1 MSESQIHKYL
11 TPDGY
16 VFMKARL
23 NQLLYND
30 RPETTQAVS
39 EAAALGDRSE
49 NADYIYGKRKLR
61 DIDREIR
68 RLQMRLDGAK
78 IVDQLP
84 VERHR
89 IFFGA
94 RVHLEDDDGNAVNL
108 RIVGVGEIL
117 AESDYIHVSLNAPMA
132 KALLGKSID
141 DDISV
146 AGVGYTIVDVCY
158 QDAAIS

>member
-1 MSESQIHKYL
+1 MQDNPIHKYL

-16 VFMKARL
+16 AYMKARL

-30 RPETTQAVS
+30 RPQTTQAVS

-61 DIDREIR
+61 EIDREIR

-78 IVDQLP
+78 IIDTLP
-84 VERHR
+84 ADRQR

-94 RVHLEDDDGNAVNL
+94 RVLLEDDNGVELYL
-108 RIVGVGEIL
+108 RLVGVGEL
-117 AESDYIHVSLNAPMA
+117 LPESDCVYVSLNAPMA
-132 KALLGKSID
+132 KALLGKSVD
-141 DDISV
+141 DDIVV
-146 AGVGYTIVDVCY
+146 AGVTYTVLNVIY
-158 QDAAIS
+158 KS

>member
-1 MSESQIHKYL
+1 MSDNPIHKYL

-16 VFMKARL
+16 AHMKARL

-30 RPETTQAVS
+30 RPQTTQAVS

-61 DIDREIR
+61 EIDREIR
-68 RLQMRLDGAK
+68 RLQLRLDGAK
-78 IVDQLP
+78 IIDKLP
-84 VERHR
+84 AEQHR

-94 RVHLEDDDGNAVNL
+94 RVLLEDDDGLELYL
-108 RIVGVGEIL
+108 RLVGVGEL
-117 AESDYIHVSLNAPMA
+117 LPESDCVYVSLDAPMA

-141 DDISV
+141 DDIVV
-146 AGVGYTIVDVCY
+146 AGVTYTVLNVIY
-158 QDAAIS
+158 QS